1 MYGTKQRLCGKL
13 SAGRTLRPQ
22 KPAKNLSN
30 LSLVYDWKRKKKMSI
45 RSAVSSPHHNRHNV
59 GIVDQR
65 NAFHS
70 STFLNGIVRPITS
83 IID

>member
-1 MYGTKQRLCGKL
+1 MEQNKDSVENCQQDVPYVLKNR
-13 SAGRTLRPQ
+13 Q
-22 KPAKNLSN
+22 KTYQIYLWYMTGNE
-30 LSLVYDWKRKKKMSI
+30 KKMSI